1 MFKHD
6 IKVGESIEV
15 GDVVVTIQAKSGQ
28 ICTLLIDA
36 PPHVPIKTAR
46 DRKKQEESAPQE
58 PV

>member
-6 IKVGESIEV
+6 MKVGESIKV
-15 GDVVVTIQAKSGQ
+15 GDAVVTIQAKSGQ

-36 PPHVPIKTAR
+36 PPHVPIQTAK

>member
-6 IKVGESIEV
+6 IKVGESIIV
-15 GDVVVTIQAKSGQ
+15 GDAVVTIQAKSGQ

-36 PPHVPIKTAR
+36 PPHVPIKTTK
-46 DRKKQEESAPQE
+46 DRKKREENAPQE

>member
-6 IKVGESIEV
+6 IKVGESIKV
-15 GDVVVTIQAKSGQ
+15 GDAVVTIQAKSGQ

-36 PPHVPIKTAR
+36 PPDVPIKTAR
-46 DRKKQEESAPQE
+46 DRKKQEGNAPQE